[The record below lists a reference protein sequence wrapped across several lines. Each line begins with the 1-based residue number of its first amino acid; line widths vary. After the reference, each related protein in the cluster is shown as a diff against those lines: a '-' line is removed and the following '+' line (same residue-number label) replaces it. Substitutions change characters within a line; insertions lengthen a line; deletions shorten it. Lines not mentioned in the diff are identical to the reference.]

1 MTTLTL
7 QPPRIPPAW
16 RWPVVAILVYL
27 LLVLVVFRDTA
38 LAMEAIWQRSE
49 TFAHAFV
56 VPPISLWLIWRQRH
70 VLANLVPRPVPWML
84 LPLALLGGLWWI
96 GDAVSVNAAS
106 QMMLAAML
114 VAGVPTLLGWQVTQA
129 ILFPLAFLF
138 FAVPFGEFLTPML
151 MQYTADFT
159 VTALRASG
167 IPVYR
172 EGLQFIIPSGSWSV
186 VEACSGIRYL
196 MASFMVGSLFAYL
209 NYRSWRRR
217 LAFVAVSLVVPV
229 VANWL
234 RAYMIVMLGHLSG
247 NTLAVGVDH
256 LIYGWVFFGIVIMTM
271 FLVGARWS
279 EPDAPTP
286 AAKPWAARA
295 AGGPAWWPVS
305 LALVAVLVVQ
315 APQLLRR
322 GDTPLA
328 AKPARV
334 SPENLLPEN
343 LAPSWRTDAVAVAD
357 WKPVYIAPAVE
368 AQRSYASPSGRVG
381 VYIAYYR
388 DQSETSK
395 LISSENVL
403 VRSND
408 HRWHGLTAGAVELAS
423 GGAPSR
429 WHGATLQGTEGP
441 AGQDKPRLRVWRLYW
456 IGDHITSD
464 ERMGKLWQAWQ
475 HLLGRPDDAAV
486 VVLYALQT
494 STAQQ
499 ADALLTQFSAA
510 NFGMIQS
517 QLDQAQAKR

>member
-7 QPPRIPPAW
+7 HPPRIPPAW
-16 RWPVVAILVYL
+16 RWPTVAILVYVL
-27 LLVLVVFRDTA
+27 LLLVVFRDTA
-38 LAMEAIWQRSE
+38 MAMVGIWQRSE

-70 VLANLVPRPVPWML
+70 VLANLVPRPAPWML

-96 GDAVSVNAAS
+96 GDVVSVNAAT
-106 QMMLAAML
+106 QMTLAAML
-114 VAGVPTLLGWQVTQA
+114 VAGVPTLLGWRVMQA

-138 FAVPFGEFLTPML
+138 FAVPFGDFLTPVL

-159 VTALRASG
+159 VAALRASG

-172 EGLQFIIPSGSWSV
+172 EGLQFVIPSGNWSV

-217 LAFVAVSLVVPV
+217 LAFVAVSLVVPI

-271 FLVGARWS
+271 FMVGARWS

-286 AAKPWAARA
+286 VARPWTALA
-295 AGGPAWWPVS
+295 AGGPPAWWPVG
-305 LALVAVLVVQ
+305 LALVAVLAVH
-315 APQLLRR
+315 APQMLRR
-322 GDTPLA
+322 GDARLS
-328 AKPARV
+328 AKPALV
-334 SPENLLPEN
+334 LPEN
-343 LAPSWRTDAVAVAD
+343 LASPWRADGLALAD

-368 AQRSYASPSGRVG
+368 LQRTYSSPSGRVG
-381 VYIAYYR
+381 VYVAYYR
-388 DQSETSK
+388 DQSEASK

-403 VRSND
+403 LRSGD
-408 HRWHGLTAGAVELAS
+408 RRWHGLTAGPVDLTS
-423 GGAPSR
+423 DGKPSR
-429 WHGATLQGTEGP
+429 WYGATLQGTDAQIG
-441 AGQDKPRLRVWRLYW
+441 ADKAQLRVWRLYW

-464 ERMGKLWQAWQ
+464 EMVGKLWQAWQ

-486 VVLYALQT
+486 IVLYALQP

-499 ADALLTQFSAA
+499 ADVLLTQFAAA
-510 NFGMIQS
+510 NFGMIRG
-517 QLDQAQAKR
+517 QLAQARAAR